1 MVWDISNPAAP
12 PAPIPI
18 LLYHSI
24 RDEPLPDMARWTVSP
39 AAFDEH
45 VRRMVDAGRAG
56 VTVSEL
62 VAALRGERP
71 LPDRPLVVTFDDGF
85 VDTLGAVER
94 LLAASI
100 PTTVYVT
107 GAYLGQPW
115 MMQPNDVARLGA
127 SPGVEVG
134 AHGMTHRRLDELP
147 TEQVHRELVGSR
159 RLIGELTERPCRSF
173 AYPHGSHDRRTAEIA
188 RASGYS
194 SAVAVK
200 NALSH
205 SRDDPFA
212 LARVT
217 VEHRSGTAT
226 VERALDVSLP
236 IVRRGERAR
245 TRVSRSVRRLARGA
259 APRAAAS

>member
-1 MVWDISNPAAP
+1 VWDVSNTSAP

-18 LLYHSI
+18 LLYHSV
-24 RDEPLPDMARWTVSP
+24 RDEPLPRMARWTVSP
-39 AAFDEH
+39 AAFDDQ
-45 VRRMVDAGRAG
+45 VRRMVGAGRTG

-62 VAALRGERP
+62 VAALCGERA

-85 VDTLGAVER
+85 IDTLPAVER

-100 PTTVYVT
+100 PATVYVT
-107 GAYLGQPW
+107 GAHLGRPG
-115 MMQPNDVARLGA
+115 MMQADDVIRLGS

-134 AHGMTHRRLDELP
+134 AHGMTHRRLDELT
-147 TEQVHRELVGSR
+147 TERVHRELVGSK

-173 AYPHGSHDRRTAEIA
+173 AYPHGSHDRRTVDIV

-194 SAVAVK
+194 SAVAVR

-205 SRDDPFA
+205 AGDDPFA

-217 VEHRSGTAT
+217 VERRSGPAT
-226 VERALDVSLP
+226 VERALAGSLP
-236 IVRRGERAR
+236 IARHAERAR
-245 TRVSRSVRRLARGA
+245 TRAYRSVRRLARGVG
-259 APRAAAS
+259 PRAATS